1 MNLLNWKLI
10 LISVLFSGNIW
21 AQEGDVS
28 IQKSLEIERVLA
40 LKKELN
46 KDQSFI
52 KIQVYSGNRLGAETV
67 LKQFQSDFPEQAV
80 EMKYETPNYKIW
92 IGNFRSQLEADRELQ
107 LLRKR
112 FPNAFSLKPKTSQK

>member
-1 MNLLNWKLI
+1 MKLLNWKFLV
-10 LISVLFSGNIW
+10 ISVLFSAKVK
-21 AQEGDVS
+21 AQQGVVS
-28 IQKSLEIERVLA
+28 IKKSSDIERVLA

-46 KDQSFI
+46 KEQSFI
-52 KIQVYSGNRLGAETV
+52 KIQIYSGNRLGAETA
-67 LKQFQSDFPEQAV
+67 LEAFTTEFPEQAV

>member
-10 LISVLFSGNIW
+10 VVSVLFSANIW
-21 AQEGDVS
+21 AQEGVVS

-52 KIQVYSGNRLGAETV
+52 KIQIYSGNRLGAETT
-67 LKQFQSDFPEQAV
+67 LETFKSEFPEQTV

-92 IGNFRSQLEADRELQ
+92 VGKFKTKLEADRELR
-107 LLRKR
+107 LLRKH
-112 FPNAFSLKPKTSQK
+112 FPNAFSLKPKTS

>member
-10 LISVLFSGNIW
+10 LISVLFSGNVR
-21 AQEGDVS
+21 AQEGVVS
-28 IQKSLEIERVLA
+28 VQKSLEIERVLA

-92 IGNFRSQLEADRELQ
+92 VGNFRTQLEADRELR
-107 LLRKR
+107 LLRKH
-112 FPNAFSLKPKTSQK
+112 FPNAFSLKPKTS

>member
-10 LISVLFSGNIW
+10 LISVLFSGNVR
-21 AQEGDVS
+21 AQEGVVS

-92 IGNFRSQLEADRELQ
+92 VGNFRTQLESDRELR
-107 LLRKR
+107 LLRKH
-112 FPNAFSLKPKTSQK
+112 FPNAFSLKPKTS

>member
-1 MNLLNWKLI
+1 MDLFNWKLL

-21 AQEGDVS
+21 SQDGVVS

-52 KIQVYSGNRLGAETV
+52 KIQVYSGNRLGAETA
-67 LKQFQSDFPEQAV
+67 LEKFQTDFPELTV

-92 IGNFRSQLEADRELQ
+92 VGKFRTQLEADRELR
-107 LLRKR
+107 LVKKS
-112 FPNAFSLKPKTSQK
+112 FPNAFSLKPKKP